1 MHAMAAFAGH
11 EGESLKI
18 VRSSGGSSSDAFQL
32 KTWHQHALLQ
42 VGSGAQLAGTV
53 AALTALQC
61 DLTSQ
66 EQIDA
71 LKQVASYS

>member
-1 MHAMAAFAGH
+1 M
-11 EGESLKI
+11 KI

-32 KTWHQHALLQ
+32 KTWHRHALLQ